1 MSIHRRMAT
10 LLVAVM
16 ALALLV
22 TGVAFGASAGQG
34 YDYSYSYNGNKQVA
48 ACDAEADGRYVYSDF
63 QAFSG
68 AWGSV
73 GDGNGSNSGC
83 GGSGYY
89 NTGIS
94 RHDTCEAINNWPDA
108 CSGWSWH

>member
-22 TGVAFGASAGQG
+22 PGAAFGVLAGQG
-34 YDYSYSYNGNKQVA
+34 YDKSYTYNSNHNVGV
-48 ACDAEADGRYVYSDF
+48 CDGEADGRYVYSDF

-68 AWGSV
+68 NWGSV
-73 GDGNGSNSGC
+73 GDANGSAFAC

-89 NTGIS
+89 TTGIS
-94 RHDTCEAINNWPDA
+94 RHNTCEVVNNWPDA